1 MSRFESFDV
10 LGSPQCHHHQPTNA
24 SFWFK
29 FLMLAL
35 NVQPTPQASL
45 ADLSRNA
52 SVISTSSAESLP
64 SPRPLR
70 KFSSPRTQSPSA
82 PSPRA
87 HQPPPHLTRELGLA
101 DPSQGGADPEQAIRI
116 KSRNASLNSRLTAK
130 DFKFGAT
137 IGEGSYSTVRRPHLF
152 HVLIVSHTARLYRL
166 CAPRILPLV
175 RRTPSKCSTRAT
187 SFATIKCRQL
197 WPRRTHSSSSV
208 QATRASF
215 AFPIHSTTN
224 GASVSPTYGPRS

>member
-1 MSRFESFDV
+1 VISAVVPPQLDADFEY
-10 LGSPQCHHHQPTNA
+10 HHHQLTNA

-35 NVQPTPQASL
+35 NVQPTSTLVHNPQASL

-82 PSPRA
+82 PSLRVP
-87 HQPPPHLTRELGLA
+87 QPPPHLTRELGLA
-101 DPSQGGADPEQAIRI
+101 DASQGGADPEQAIRI

-137 IGEGSYSTVRRPHLF
+137 IGEGSYSTVRRPPLF
-152 HVLIVSHTARLYRL
+152 HVFIVSHTARLYRL

-187 SFATIKCRQL
+187 
-197 WPRRTHSSSSV
+197 
-208 QATRASF
+208 
-215 AFPIHSTTN
+215 
-224 GASVSPTYGPRS
+224 